1 MKRLLLLAA
10 LALVAT
16 QVQAQEQV
24 RHIAPANPV
33 VADKDVNSQ
42 PIPRLPDGTIDITG
56 PWFGGGSNGDIER
69 EGGLKPGELPLLPW
83 AREMKAKRVAQRRT
97 VHGLPADG
105 RATRQSRT
113 RGSSR

>member
-1 MKRLLLLAA
+1 M
-10 LALVAT
+10 
-16 QVQAQEQV
+16 

-69 EGGLKPGELPLLPW
+69 EGGLKPGELPLLPVG
-83 AREMKAKRVAQRRT
+83 ARAAGQTAARRT
-97 VHGLPADG
+97 NRTRPACRWAC
-105 RATRQSRT
+105 RASIRT